1 MMFLKR
7 YIFFLLCLP
16 CLAQAKNIT
25 VSHLTCEMQE
35 GLVLVEAYPRLGW
48 TMESPENGTRQT
60 AYEIEIRETCTGR
73 MVWNTGKVQS
83 SQSQLIPT
91 HGAKFLRFSFY
102 NYIWRVRVWDETDA
116 PSEWSREAKFRLVP
130 QGFSSA
136 EWIGAITRKDARLPE
151 GRKFHGGELKKP
163 EVKAAWEDVDTLA
176 KKSICLRK
184 TFRTDKK
191 IAEATAYICGL
202 GFYEFTLNGKK
213 VGDSEFAPLWSDY
226 DKSVYYNMY
235 DVTELLQ
242 EGENVAG
249 V

>member
-25 VSHLTCEMQE
+25 VSRLTCEMQE

-60 AYEIEIRETCTGR
+60 AYEIEIREACTGR

-130 QGFSSA
+130 QGFL
-136 EWIGAITRKDARLPE
+136 RLN
-151 GRKFHGGELKKP
+151 
-163 EVKAAWEDVDTLA
+163 
-176 KKSICLRK
+176 
-184 TFRTDKK
+184 
-191 IAEATAYICGL
+191 GL
-202 GFYEFTLNGKK
+202 GPSPVKTHACPKDGN
-213 VGDSEFAPLWSDY
+213 S
-226 DKSVYYNMY
+226 
-235 DVTELLQ
+235 TE
-242 EGENVAG
+242 AS
-249 V
+249 